1 MAGGG
6 PPGGRAAAAP
16 HIEHPTRESIV
27 EAVRRLGPLSA
38 PDLKLVLDDP
48 ELRIA
53 HLAYHL
59 RAMAYRGVLAE
70 VGGRRTGTSIE
81 ALYYFPVGR

>member
-6 PPGGRAAAAP
+6 PPGGRAAPAP
-16 HIEHPTRESIV
+16 HIEDPTRESIV

-48 ELRIA
+48 EF
-53 HLAYHL
+53 HL
-59 RAMAYRGVLAE
+59 G
-70 VGGRRTGTSIE
+70 
-81 ALYYFPVGR
+81 YYFPVGR